1 MRRGRRRWKEGVDRD
16 KEEEKEGGGRAG
28 WRWRRR
34 RTWRGLGRVG
44 PGHVHGG
51 DVEGH
56 SFEPQ
61 HHEEP
66 LGEGEGP
73 DALAIAPRLH
83 TQVTH
88 RSHTSNF
95 TNFSFYLMIPMVTHT
110 HAHTSCCYFRE
121 I

>member
-1 MRRGRRRWKEGVDRD
+1 M
-16 KEEEKEGGGRAG
+16 EEEEEEEGGWSTGGTKGGRAG

-66 LGEGEGP
+66 LGEGAVP

-83 TQVTH
+83 K
-88 RSHTSNF
+88 
-95 TNFSFYLMIPMVTHT
+95 VTHT
-110 HAHTSCCYFRE
+110 HTHTHTQLQPQKASCFINDNVAWDQVYLCRYS
-121 I
+121 